1 MNRSTLF
8 RSVRRLLLPLALTA
22 LTGCSFIE
30 AQKLAGEGA
39 RLVEKGSYDEA
50 VKVLNDSLAKAN
62 TPTAHGGLAD
72 AYLHVGQFALASA
85 EAKKAIAM
93 FPPMDGVQPQAAP
106 ELARYYLL
114 LGRAQLLQ
122 NDGPSAFESANNV
135 RRLVEPYVANNPQN
149 KSLLKDA
156 LLLQTRIIQAT
167 DEPSKSLQI
176 LEDQGVQL
184 RFPNDLDIKAEK
196 AIVAALLRKDAE
208 ALAMAEEVL
217 KAKPDEGDALTA
229 KGIVA
234 SLKGD
239 LPSAKGL
246 LEPVLKAERTRA
258 MVCLRAARLLRK
270 ENKNQEA
277 VDLLKMLVE
286 VQPNNHLIYMDMADA
301 NFSLQRWD
309 DSVASYLK
317 VLETYPAI
325 APYHAAASADVL
337 AQMLKD
343 NPLADVDKVN
353 MEIFYQNLALIS
365 RNKKDFVNGIKYLE
379 RSAALNPME
388 ATYRDMAIYYKD
400 NNDMA
405 GAVKVYEK
413 LLSMNPTDAKI
424 LKTLGQLT
432 IETDAKKSRE
442 YFAQARKLA
451 PTDSDILLGLGVGL
465 FNAKLYKDAV
475 TEFEALVQLMPD
487 NVDARYYLGLSQ
499 LQAGD
504 KKSAEANLTKVTE
517 MKIDYADAYQELG
530 NIARDKK
537 DYKAMEKFYNLAD
550 KYKGAKK
557 SK

>member
-1 MNRSTLF
+1 MNRSSLF
-8 RSVRRLLLPLALTA
+8 HSVRRLALPLALTV

-72 AYLHVGQFALASA
+72 AYLHIGQFALASA

-93 FPPMDGVQPQAAP
+93 FPPLEGVQPQAAP
-106 ELARYYLL
+106 ELARYYIL

-122 NDGPSAFESANNV
+122 NDGPSAFEAANNV
-135 RRLVEPYVANNPQN
+135 RHLVEPWVANNPQN
-149 KSLLKDA
+149 KNLLKEA

-167 DEPSKSLQI
+167 DDPTKSLQI

-196 AIVAALLRKDAE
+196 AIVKALSHSEAE
-208 ALAMAEEVL
+208 ALAMADEVL
-217 KAKPDEGDALTA
+217 KARPDEGDALTA

-239 LPSAKGL
+239 LPSAKSL
-246 LEPVLKAERTRA
+246 LSPVLKEDRTRA
-258 MVCLRAARLLRK
+258 MVCLRAVKLLRK
-270 ENKNQEA
+270 ESKNQEA

-301 NFSLQRWD
+301 FFSLQRWD
-309 DSVASYLK
+309 ESIAAYLK

-325 APYHAAASADVL
+325 APYHAAASADAM
-337 AQMLKD
+337 AQMLKAK
-343 NPLADVDKVN
+343 PLADTDRSN
-353 MEIFYQNLALIS
+353 MDIFYQNLALLS
-365 RNKKDFVNGIKYLE
+365 RNKQDFGNGIKYLE
-379 RSAALNPME
+379 RSAAINPVE
-388 ATYRDMAIYYKD
+388 TTYRDMAIYYKD
-400 NNDMA
+400 NKDMA
-405 GAVKVYEK
+405 GAIRVYEK
-413 LLSMNPTDAKI
+413 LLAMNPTDAKI
-424 LKTLGQLT
+424 MKTLGQLT

-451 PTDSDILLGLGVGL
+451 PNDSDILLGLGVGL

-475 TEFEALVQLMPD
+475 TEFEALVELNPD

-517 MKIDYADAYQELG
+517 MKADYAEAYQELG

-550 KYKGAKK
+550 KYKGSKK
-557 SK
+557 K